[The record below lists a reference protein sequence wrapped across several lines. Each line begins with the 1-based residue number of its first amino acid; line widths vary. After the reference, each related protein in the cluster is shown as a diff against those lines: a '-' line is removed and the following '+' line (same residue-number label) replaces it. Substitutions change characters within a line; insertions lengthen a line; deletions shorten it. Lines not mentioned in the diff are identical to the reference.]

1 MVPGTRHGEGV
12 VVVVMVVKRRW
23 EVVMY
28 GGAAAKV
35 GGDIL
40 IRRGNHRQ
48 CNRARNT
55 DKKHL
60 PEAKRQHKETVA
72 RSVTAQLSSRSS
84 EGSVYCCWRPSG
96 RTGWRGIGR
105 LAAGDFGGELKE
117 SVGFLCICVK
127 GETDAHRGRSLQDGG
142 VWTGELLEVR
152 STKL

>member
-1 MVPGTRHGEGV
+1 
-12 VVVVMVVKRRW
+12 
-23 EVVMY
+23 MY

-72 RSVTAQLSSRSS
+72 RSVNAQLLSISS

-96 RTGWRGIGR
+96 RAGWRGIGG
-105 LAAGDFGGELKE
+105 LTAGDFGGELEK
-117 SVGFLCICVK
+117 SVDVGCRQ
-127 GETDAHRGRSLQDGG
+127 RGGKD
-142 VWTGELLEVR
+142 
-152 STKL
+152 